1 MNIQRPFRLALALSV
16 GLGLS
21 VPNPFAQAQTASP
34 KSGAVPATP
43 GTAALA
49 ATPVLT
55 PTATTN
61 PTNAPAAA
69 LANAK
74 NIRFQFDGIPYA
86 DVIERFAQ
94 MSGKPVVGEINLPGT
109 ITFNDSSAYNY
120 AEAFDTL
127 NVILSMKGQ
136 MVVEEGNFLRVLP
149 FKELPQ
155 TPLRILRGGD
165 KADGVRPGEV
175 VTVVLEL
182 KNLDAKEISE
192 SITNLLSTAG
202 SVATLSRGR
211 GLILT
216 DRLVNIQRVKSLIS
230 SVDNE
235 TAAQRQMKT
244 YTLLHASG
252 AVIADLINRTFGV
265 TTAPKRTQFNPTSKQ
280 LDVLPADPNDYV
292 TAVYDDASRTLVR

>member
-1 MNIQRPFRLALALSV
+1 MNIQRSIRLAIALSL

-34 KSGAVPATP
+34 GSGTTPAKPSTP
-43 GTAALA
+43 SPASAPAQTTA
-49 ATPVLT
+49 ATPT
-55 PTATTN
+55 
-61 PTNAPAAA
+61 PTNAPAIAP
-69 LANAK
+69 ANAK

-94 MSGKPVVGEINLPGT
+94 MSGKPVVGELNIPGT
-109 ITFNDSSAYNY
+109 ITFNDSNAYNY

-136 MVVEEGNFLRVLP
+136 MLVEEGNFLRVLP
-149 FKELPQ
+149 FRELPQ

-175 VTVVLEL
+175 VTVVLDL

-202 SVATLSRGR
+202 SVAPLSRGR

-252 AVIADLINRTFGV
+252 AVVADLINRTGLPPIHLAEINFEAMYQQRLAQQQGSAGLITPAS
-265 TTAPKRTQFNPTSKQ
+265 TTKQ
-280 LDVLPADPNDYV
+280 
-292 TAVYDDASRTLVR
+292 

>member
-1 MNIQRPFRLALALSV
+1 M
-16 GLGLS
+16 
-21 VPNPFAQAQTASP
+21 
-34 KSGAVPATP
+34 PATP
-43 GTAALA
+43 SPAAPA
-49 ATPVLT
+49 ATPDPT
-55 PTATTN
+55 PTTATAKDS
-61 PTNAPAAA
+61 PTNGSAATPS
-69 LANAK
+69 NAK

-94 MSGKPVVGEINLPGT
+94 MSGKPVVGELNIPGT
-109 ITFNDSSAYNY
+109 ITFNDSNAYNY

-136 MVVEEGNFLRVLP
+136 MIVEEGNFLRVLP

-202 SVATLSRGR
+202 SVAPLSRGR

-252 AVIADLINRTFGV
+252 AVVADLINRTFGV
-265 TTAPKRTQFNPTSKQ
+265 TTAPKRTQFNPNSKQ

-292 TAVYDDASRTLVR
+292 TAVYDDASRTLVLFGPGSDWP